1 MNSTQMLS
9 REDARLC
16 AGVVREVSSA
26 RGISKDPGA
35 VGKLTMTVARLYNS
49 GLHSREELLSAAMQ
63 MADLQ
68 SSAATNVGSK
78 VHDVQHS
85 GK

>member
-1 MNSTQMLS
+1 MNSTQLLS

-26 RGISKDPGA
+26 RSISKDPVA
-35 VGKLTMTVARLYNS
+35 VGKLTMAVARLYNS
-49 GLHSREELLSAAMQ
+49 GLRGREELLSAAMQ

-68 SSAATNVGSK
+68 SSAATTVGSK
-78 VHDVQHS
+78 EQDVQYP

>member
-1 MNSTQMLS
+1 MNSTQLLS

-26 RGISKDPGA
+26 RGISKDPVA
-35 VGKLTMTVARLYNS
+35 VGKLTMAVASLYNS